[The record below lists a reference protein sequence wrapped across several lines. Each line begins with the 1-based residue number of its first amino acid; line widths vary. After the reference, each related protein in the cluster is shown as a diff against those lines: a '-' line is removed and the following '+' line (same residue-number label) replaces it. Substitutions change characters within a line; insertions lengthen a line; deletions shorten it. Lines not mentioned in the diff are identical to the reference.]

1 MFSGLRSRIA
11 VAYAVLMIACVGA
24 LTFYLV
30 LVGQKSYSTTLRDGV
45 DAQAKLVSAAAGPYM
60 TGASPLGEIDNLA
73 KRLGRE
79 SGVRVTFIDRT
90 GTVLGDS
97 ESDPATMENHAGRP
111 EVSAALRGTE
121 AESERRSA
129 TVGYDTL
136 YVAAPIFDG
145 GRVLGVGR
153 VALPLDRVNGASS
166 QIALAIA
173 LGGVVATI
181 LAVLLALLIARGV
194 TGPIDELTAAASAMA
209 EGDLSVRVR
218 SGSGDEVGRLAR
230 AFDSMAERL
239 HSTVKAI
246 SSERNTLSGVLS
258 TMADGI
264 LIVDG
269 GGRVLMANSAAG
281 TLLGSSASALE
292 GRTYVEAL
300 RDHELS
306 SVLRRCLAEGSQQ
319 SSASEVGPTRR
330 LLRIVAAPLR
340 GDQTS
345 ALALLQDL
353 TEVRRAETVRRDFI
367 ANVSHELRTPLASI
381 KALTETLEDGAL
393 EDPVVARD
401 FLSKIHAEVDGM
413 AHLVS
418 ELLELSRIES
428 GQVALHTEPHAVE
441 LLLSEAAGRL
451 AAQAERSQV
460 KLLVDVPPGLPRVDA
475 DRQRVQQVLLNLIH
489 NALKFTPTEGQV
501 VVAARQDGGQMVL
514 SVADTGIGIPA
525 QDIPRIFERFY
536 KADRS
541 RSRSGTGLG
550 LAIAKHVVQAHGGRI
565 WVESTEGQGSAFYF
579 TLPIAKDETG

>member
-166 QIALAIA
+166 QVALAIA